1 MMTRLI
7 FVAAIGGAPF
17 EAGRRR
23 SLVAA
28 ECRPGLG
35 RLRPAG
41 RILRSFVAGP
51 ARRRRAGGPS
61 GRGLGLGRRSLGPRF
76 GWSRRARRE
85 LDDAK
90 ARHAVGDAQRV
101 LEALQQISRT
111 VELQQVVVRLALVA
125 DLVGQRAKAPVVL
138 ADDLARL
145 SDQRARVAED
155 LLPALVLD
163 RGVEQ
168 EHEVVR
174 RGGLGHERGV
184 RGAGANRA
192 PGATSGGVAPSRG
205 SILRRIRWGN
215 LARLLVVPAL
225 IAVVLM
231 WPRLSSPPPS
241 LPGDPALGPDLP
253 AGPTPA
259 GDADATPPRG
269 HRHRQDRAERSGRA
283 RAPRRRPRSAARRH
297 PRRRGPPRTRPLGG
311 HRQARPPRAGTTG
324 GGRRERGS
332 QRRRPE
338 RAAWRRPDTRGATR
352 SQRVRAA
359 PGSSRRSAPHALP
372 APRIGPAP
380 AARPAP
386 AMRPAPAA
394 QPAPALRPPPA
405 P

>member
-111 VELQQVVVRLALVA
+111 VELQQLVVRLALVA

-241 LPGDPALGPDLP
+241 LPGDPALGRDLP

-269 HRHRQDRAERSGRA
+269 RRHRQDRAERSARA
-283 RAPRRRPRSAARRH
+283 RAPRRRGARRRRSAPRRH
-297 PRRRGPPRTRPLGG
+297 ARGRRPPRTRPLGG
-311 HRQARPPRAGTTG
+311 HPQARPPTAGAPRRGPRG
-324 GGRRERGS
+324 GGPP
-332 QRRRPE
+332 RPRPG
-338 RAAWRRPDTRGATR
+338 RAP
-352 SQRVRAA
+352 
-359 PGSSRRSAPHALP
+359 PRRSP
-372 APRIGPAP
+372 
-380 AARPAP
+380 
-386 AMRPAPAA
+386 
-394 QPAPALRPPPA
+394 
-405 P
+405 